1 MSSSLQLNTSLV
13 FEDVS
18 LHHRSPK
25 MLVLCQSMCKNA
37 LFITFPLPLIIYGYF
52 TKVWKIRCLKNII
65 DCPSSMICIDN
76 LYRAKMS
83 NYAALFV
90 LLQDNDNNTVSNEM
104 QSTKVGLLVIY
115 SSSR

>member
-1 MSSSLQLNTSLV
+1 MN
-13 FEDVS
+13 
-18 LHHRSPK
+18 
-25 MLVLCQSMCKNA
+25 
-37 LFITFPLPLIIYGYF
+37 
-52 TKVWKIRCLKNII
+52 
-65 DCPSSMICIDN
+65 
-76 LYRAKMS
+76 